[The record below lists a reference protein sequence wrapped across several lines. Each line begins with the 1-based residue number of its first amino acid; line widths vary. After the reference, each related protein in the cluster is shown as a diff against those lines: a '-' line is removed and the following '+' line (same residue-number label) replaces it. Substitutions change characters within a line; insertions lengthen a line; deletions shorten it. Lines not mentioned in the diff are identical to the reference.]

1 MSVGSTHAFSGGC
14 AGKCSRDLVEA
25 VLEICRSYGHQI
37 EWSDCNIIPDMEGE
51 LIQSVDIINQ
61 IVPDSETFGRIAAA
75 HSCSDIYVA
84 GGTPIICNMILGI
97 PRGTPLSIV
106 MDSVKGAAEFMSE
119 QGVQIRGGHTIHTHT
134 LQLGFSV
141 IGNRPQLL
149 TMPPIVEGD
158 SLILTKPIG
167 TGLMSNS
174 LYSGEDPHEWESA
187 LFSTLIEPN
196 LSGILLCNQQY
207 VKGVTD
213 ITGFGLAF
221 GIQQLCDPQRVHAT
235 IWLESIPVFT
245 GWERYAIEG
254 YYPSLA
260 YRNKEMLSFENEDNV
275 SPWQELLLHDPQTN
289 GSILAIVSSDS
300 IPVLA
305 TTLEAN
311 GSQLH
316 VIGRICGDSY
326 RLKEANIDE

>member
-1 MSVGSTHAFSGGC
+1 MSVGSTHTFSGGC

-37 EWSDCNIIPDMEGE
+37 EWSDCNIIPEVEGE

-61 IVPDSETFGRIAAA
+61 IVPDPETFGRIAAA

-84 GGTPIICNMILGI
+84 GGAPIICNMILGI

-106 MDSVKGAAEFMSE
+106 MESVKGAAEFMFE
-119 QGVQIRGGHTIHTHT
+119 QGVQIRGGHTIHSHT

-149 TMPPIVEGD
+149 TMPPITEGD
-158 SLILTKPIG
+158 YLILTKPIG

-174 LYSGEDPHEWESA
+174 LHSGDDTSAWESA

-196 LSGILLCNQQY
+196 SGGLLLCNQQN

-213 ITGFGLAF
+213 VTGFGLAF
-221 GIQQLCDPQRVHAT
+221 GIQQLCESQGAHAT

-260 YRNKEMLSFENEDNV
+260 YRNKEMLCFENEDNI
-275 SPWQELLLHDPQTN
+275 PLWQELLLYDPQTN
-289 GSILAIVSSDS
+289 GSILAIVSSES
-300 IPVLA
+300 IPVL
-305 TTLEAN
+305 TTMLEAN
-311 GSQLH
+311 DSQLH

-326 RLKEANIDE
+326 RLKEGNIDE